1 MLQLL
6 DRKVLHSLLQEKSL
20 PIGVDHSRERALANL
35 FNVKYPGNRHPPTPG
50 VKDREK
56 PMVQFFASE
65 KVFDFFSRGREKNKN
80 ESSQNLQIFDAGGGG

>member
-1 MLQLL
+1 MKL
-6 DRKVLHSLLQEKSL
+6 KNHAFFHKKSSRRF
-20 PIGVDHSRERALANL
+20 GVDHSRERALANL

-65 KVFDFFSRGREKNKN
+65 NVFDLFFARTRKKQN